1 MCSNKKAKQIY
12 KSITP
17 PCTRLKRG
25 EDIQSSYNTGFP
37 IENVH
42 MHADFHK
49 SMV

>member
-25 EDIQSSYNTGFP
+25 QDIRSSYNPGFT
-37 IENVH
+37 IENVP
-42 MHADFHK
+42 MHAAFRK